1 MDTGGGVEPRGG
13 PPGPGCR
20 SAALFEAGRKRKIGY
35 FLPMLE
41 ITAKLK
47 TLKSAYS
54 IKTGGSLSL
63 TFEERSTSGAQVKL
77 DSGEEA
83 ALRLPR
89 GEVLRGGDLVTASD
103 GRVIEVRSRPEKLLQ
118 VEAKSPAELA
128 KLAYRL
134 GNLHVPM
141 EAGQEAAQGYLRV
154 PAIHEL
160 GEFLKTLGAAIR
172 TVEAAFEPEAGGHH
186 EDHHDHAHC
195 DHDHGHGD
203 HDHGHDHGG
212 HRH

>member
-1 MDTGGGVEPRGG
+1 
-13 PPGPGCR
+13 
-20 SAALFEAGRKRKIGY
+20 
-35 FLPMLE
+35 MLE

-47 TLKSAYS
+47 TLKSAYD

-77 DSGEEA
+77 DSGEEVV
-83 ALRLPR
+83 LRLPR
-89 GEVLRGGDLVTASD
+89 NEVLRGGDLVTASD

-118 VEAKSPAELA
+118 VEASPVELA

-141 EAGQEAAQGYLRV
+141 EAGQEAGQSYLRV

-160 GEFLKTLGAAIR
+160 EEFLKTLGATAR
-172 TVEAAFEPEAGGHH
+172 AVEAAFEPEAGGHH
-186 EDHHDHAHC
+186 DDHHDHAHC
-195 DHDHGHGD
+195 DHDHGHGHGD
-203 HDHGHDHGG
+203 HDHGHDHSG